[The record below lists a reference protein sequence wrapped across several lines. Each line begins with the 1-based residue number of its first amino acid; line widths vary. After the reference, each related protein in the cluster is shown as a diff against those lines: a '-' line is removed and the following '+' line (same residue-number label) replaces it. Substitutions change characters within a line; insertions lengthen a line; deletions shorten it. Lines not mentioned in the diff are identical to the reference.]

1 MAKVVY
7 THTMAQWGL
16 KPHPGFVTLL
26 CSLYLMGAALR
37 LARFNVATETED
49 SAHDTFL
56 GLPSPAAASTLVS
69 LCIFVF
75 VGRDMLWFT
84 PETADQ
90 IGTVMLRG
98 LPGVAA
104 VLGLLMVSHVRYV
117 HVFQRYVKSRMRWTN
132 FVALVIAVWI
142 TWFVWEW
149 MLFGLAMLYVLG
161 GLLLWAI
168 AKARGRPVL
177 ESLPAPPDDSE
188 AGGERRARG
197 AGQQRR
203 AAPETCPALAS
214 WQAARHAADP
224 ARPARDAP
232 WLPAG
237 QRSLP
242 QRGGAAGDGAPPRQL
257 LGALLALEAAT
268 AAGASNAPRTLTR
281 PLLHGERPRQP
292 GLTCRT
298 RACTSALRA
307 RAGRGDRARAGTP
320 CWGARWRAARCPR
333 RQRWGDACA
342 S

>member
-1 MAKVVY
+1 MSGRRLIPVLPTALTLGNVVFGFLAVARLFDAMSDASATGGIFDPAFSERVLQACWCIVAAMICDALDGRVARLMGASSEFGAQLDSLSDMVTFGMAPALMAKVVY
-7 THTMAQWGL
+7 THTMAQWGV

-49 SAHDTFL
+49 SGHDTFL

-69 LCIFVF
+69 LCIFVL
-75 VGRDMLWFT
+75 VGRNMLWFT
-84 PETADQ
+84 PETADM
-90 IGTVMLRG
+90 IGTVMMRG

-177 ESLPAPPDDSE
+177 ESLPAPWDPEDDE
-188 AGGERRARG
+188 N
-197 AGQQRR
+197 
-203 AAPETCPALAS
+203 PES
-214 WQAARHAADP
+214 
-224 ARPARDAP
+224 
-232 WLPAG
+232 
-237 QRSLP
+237 
-242 QRGGAAGDGAPPRQL
+242 
-257 LGALLALEAAT
+257 
-268 AAGASNAPRTLTR
+268 
-281 PLLHGERPRQP
+281 
-292 GLTCRT
+292 
-298 RACTSALRA
+298 
-307 RAGRGDRARAGTP
+307 GR
-320 CWGARWRAARCPR
+320 
-333 RQRWGDACA
+333 
-342 S
+342 